1 MKFNI
6 QHTVMQSLEILL
18 EPGESVHTQAGGMAW
33 MSDGVEMTTSAKG
46 GLGGMIGRALA
57 GSSLMLTTYKSNI
70 PGGMVTFVTDAPGK
84 ILPINLVAGS
94 SLIAQRDTFLV
105 SEESVT
111 LEASFTKK
119 FGAGLFG
126 GEGFVLQKISGP
138 GMFWAE
144 ISGECQ
150 EYTLNPGEVMRVA
163 PGHIAMFEPTVGYDI
178 QSVKGI
184 TNMLFAGEGLFLATL
199 TGPGKVWLQTMPISN
214 LAAAIRQFIPTK
226 SS

>member
-6 QHTVMQSLEILL
+6 QHTVMQSLEIIL
-18 EPGESVHTQAGGMAW
+18 EPGEAVHTQAGGMAW
-33 MSDGVEMTTSAKG
+33 MSDGIEMTTSAKG
-46 GLGGMIGRALA
+46 GLGGMLGRALS
-57 GSSLMLTTYKSNI
+57 GSSLMLTTYTSHV

-84 ILPINLVAGS
+84 IIPINLPAGGHM
-94 SLIAQRDTFLV
+94 IAQRDTFLV

-150 EYTLNPGEVMRVA
+150 EYTLAPGQIMRVS
-163 PGHIAMFEPTVGYDI
+163 PGHIAMFEPTVSYDI
-178 QSVKGI
+178 QAVKGI

-199 TGPGKVWLQTMPISN
+199 TGPGRVWLQTMPVSN